1 MKNLKN
7 IFIAMILT
15 ITACDTLDQVPV
27 SIISEANFYKT
38 GSDAE
43 AAILGVY
50 DNLQWFVS
58 NNYIIPM
65 SARGDETDVIRGGN
79 WTRDESFTST
89 ANDGHIENTWR
100 FIYSTI
106 GRANDVLANVP
117 NINDGNF
124 SEADKNKIL
133 GEAYFVRGFL
143 HFHLVIRYGAV
154 PYVMEAFN
162 SPNQEYQPA
171 RDDVATVYTN
181 IIEDLKMAKQ
191 LIPADPS
198 VKIRANKWAA
208 AGMLAK
214 VYMQRNSSG
223 DKDLALVEI
232 NEVLNSQGYSLV
244 PTANYQDMF
253 LPGKQQTVES
263 IFELSFGPAGLDDA
277 AYDNEFISTQNFR
290 LQPEMKIINA
300 FKADSVL
307 VVESGKEEVRMAAA
321 LEFYYPVFNESGT
334 CILACNPRN
343 EYFID
348 KYTKDDW
355 KKTSDR
361 AQLHPNVVLLR
372 LADLILLKAEILN
385 EKDDLP
391 GATELLN
398 QIRDRVN
405 LPPTTAATKEDM
417 RLAIENERYLELAF
431 EGHRYWDLIRTNRA
445 IDVINNKGQFK
456 PTQEKLLWPIP
467 QADIDQ
473 NPNLLPQNPSY

>member
-1 MKNLKN
+1 MKKIKI
-7 IFIAMILT
+7 IFSVIVLSFA
-15 ITACDTLDQVPV
+15 ACDTLDQVPA
-27 SIISEANFYKT
+27 SIISDANFYQT

-43 AAILGVY
+43 AAVLGVY
-50 DNLQWFVS
+50 DNLQWFIS

-65 SARGDETDVIRGGN
+65 SARGDETDVVRGGN
-79 WTRDESFTST
+79 WTRDESFAST
-89 ANDGHIENTWR
+89 PNDGHIRDTWT
-100 FIYSTI
+100 FIYSAI

-117 NINDGNF
+117 GINDSNF
-124 SEADKNKIL
+124 SDADRNKVL
-133 GEAYFVRGFL
+133 GEAYFVRGLL

-162 SPNQEYQPA
+162 SPNQEYQPS
-171 RDDVATVYTN
+171 RDDVPTVYNN
-181 IIEDLKMAKQ
+181 IIEDLKTAKQ
-191 LIPADPS
+191 LLPADPS
-198 VKIRANKWAA
+198 MKIRANKWAA

-223 DKDLALVEI
+223 DRQLALTEI

-244 PTANYQDMF
+244 PGANYQDLF
-253 LPGKQQTVES
+253 APGKQQTSES
-263 IFELSFGPAGLDDA
+263 IFEVSYGPAGLDDA
-277 AYDNEFISTQNFR
+277 AYDNEFVASQNFR
-290 LQPEMKIINA
+290 LEPEMKIINA
-300 FKADSVL
+300 FKADSAL
-307 VVESGKEEVRMAAA
+307 IAESGKQDVRMAAA
-321 LEFYYPVFNESGT
+321 LEHYYPVYNESGT
-334 CILACNPRN
+334 CVLTCNSRN
-343 EYFID
+343 EYFVN

-361 AQLHPNVVLLR
+361 AQLHPNVILLR
-372 LADLILLKAEILN
+372 LADLMLLKAEILN
-385 EKDDLP
+385 EQNDLA

-405 LPPTTAATKEDM
+405 LPPTTATTQADL

-445 IDVINNKGQFK
+445 IEVINNKGQFK

-473 NPNLLPQNPSY
+473 NPNLLPQNEGY